1 MPYTFESKT
10 LLQYGDTSR
19 FGASAPAASATAA
32 PVAIPEVTDLAGYDA
47 LLALIEREGLA
58 RRPGDFLEIGCLL
71 GGGTAKLAKLAAS
84 VGKQVWVVDVFD
96 PSFDVTKNLAG
107 DRMSDLYRDYLR
119 AQTQEQVF
127 RQVTAP
133 WAGSIQVLKQDSM
146 KVRFP
151 DGLRFV
157 FAFVDGHHD
166 PKWVRSDFA
175 TVWKRLHA
183 GGWAGFHDY
192 GGDLPEVTA
201 ALDSMLAQHAA
212 QIGRVE
218 KIQDRLILLVEK
230 KA

>member
-1 MPYTFESKT
+1 MTYTFESKT
-10 LLQYGDTSR
+10 LLQYADTSH
-19 FGASAPAASATAA
+19 FGQPTQSP
-32 PVAIPEVTDLAGYDA
+32 PVEIPEVTDLASYDS
-47 LLALIEREGLA
+47 LIHLIKREGLD

-71 GGGTAKLAKLAAS
+71 GGGTAKLAKVAAS
-84 VGKQVWVVDVFD
+84 VGKQVWVVDIFD

-107 DRMSDLYRDYLR
+107 DRMSDLYREYLR

-133 WAGSIQVLKQDSM
+133 WAGSIQVLKGDSM

-151 DGLRFV
+151 DGLRFA
-157 FAFVDGHHD
+157 FAFANGHHD

-175 TVWKRLHA
+175 MVWKRLHP

-192 GGDLPEVTA
+192 GGDLPDVTE

-212 QIGRVE
+212 QIGRIE
-218 KIQDRLILLVEK
+218 KIQDRFILLVEK

>member
-10 LLQYGDTSR
+10 LLQYSDTSH
-19 FGASAPAASATAA
+19 FGEPRQTPAPQ
-32 PVAIPEVTDLAGYDA
+32 PVIPIPEVTDLAGYDV
-47 LLALIEREGLA
+47 LINLIKREGLD
-58 RRPGDFLEIGCLL
+58 RRRGEFLEIGCLL

-84 VGKQVWVVDVFD
+84 AGKQVWVVDVFD
-96 PSFDVTKNLAG
+96 PAFDVTQNLKG
-107 DRMSDLYRDYLR
+107 DRMADLYREYLR
-119 AQTQEQVF
+119 GQTQEQVF

-133 WAGSIQVLKQDSM
+133 WANSIQVLKADSM

-157 FAFVDGHHD
+157 FAFVDGNHD
-166 PKWVRSDFA
+166 PQWVRSDFA
-175 TVWKRLHA
+175 LVMRRLHG

-201 ALDSMLAQHAA
+201 ALDEMMAQYAS

-218 KIQDRLILLVEK
+218 KIKDRYILLVEK